1 MISVLELCFM
11 AFIGEVEP
19 RQKLSLCQTIHGGSQ
34 ASNSQELFLPYWL
47 TNILYLVS
55 GLTCFGFPFFL
66 HFLAKQLWDC
76 WGVLYNWQFPIFIFF
91 SLQVHWSHCKY
102 ILNIGLRSGKRRVNP
117 PRSPNQ
123 KCLHKWQ
130 VRIIIF
136 QDWLLL
142 KAEKE
147 IWKLTLLTNL
157 H

>member
-34 ASNSQELFLPYWL
+34 ASNSQELFLPYWV

-102 ILNIGLRSGKRRVNP
+102 IYNITITYTYMLLSRV
-117 PRSPNQ
+117 
-123 KCLHKWQ
+123 KLLH
-130 VRIIIF
+130 IT
-136 QDWLLL
+136 
-142 KAEKE
+142 
-147 IWKLTLLTNL
+147 WKSVFPSILFKTSYLTR
-157 H
+157 

>member
-102 ILNIGLRSGKRRVNP
+102 IYNITITYTYMLLSRV
-117 PRSPNQ
+117 
-123 KCLHKWQ
+123 KLLH
-130 VRIIIF
+130 IT
-136 QDWLLL
+136 
-142 KAEKE
+142 
-147 IWKLTLLTNL
+147 WKSVFPSILFKTSYLTR
-157 H
+157 

>member
-102 ILNIGLRSGKRRVNP
+102 IYNITITYTYMLLSIVELSCYTSHEKVFSHQYFLRHPTWRDNER
-117 PRSPNQ
+117 
-123 KCLHKWQ
+123 L
-130 VRIIIF
+130 
-136 QDWLLL
+136 
-142 KAEKE
+142 
-147 IWKLTLLTNL
+147 
-157 H
+157 

>member
-102 ILNIGLRSGKRRVNP
+102 IYNITITYTYMLLSRV
-117 PRSPNQ
+117 
-123 KCLHKWQ
+123 K
-130 VRIIIF
+130 
-136 QDWLLL
+136 LLY
-142 KAEKE
+142 
-147 IWKLTLLTNL
+147 ITWKSVFPSILFKTSYLTR
-157 H
+157 

>member
-102 ILNIGLRSGKRRVNP
+102 IYNITLELKVNFLRFLCLQYSTTITITIRVTAWN
-117 PRSPNQ
+117 
-123 KCLHKWQ
+123 
-130 VRIIIF
+130 
-136 QDWLLL
+136 
-142 KAEKE
+142 
-147 IWKLTLLTNL
+147 
-157 H
+157 